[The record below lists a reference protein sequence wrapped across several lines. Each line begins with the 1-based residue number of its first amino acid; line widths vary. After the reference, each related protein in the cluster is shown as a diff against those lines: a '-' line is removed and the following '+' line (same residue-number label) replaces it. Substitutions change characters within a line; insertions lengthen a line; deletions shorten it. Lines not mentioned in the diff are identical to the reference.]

1 MPVQL
6 MSDDELIKEYELYE
20 LLNNI
25 IYEVRSYNYS
35 HMLRIQ
41 SISNEI
47 ERRGLEIYQY

>member
-6 MSDDELIKEYELYE
+6 MSDDQLIKEYE

-25 IYEVRSYNYS
+25 IHEVRSYNYS
-35 HMLRIQ
+35 HMLHIQ

-47 ERRGLEIYQY
+47 ERRGLEIYEY

>member
-6 MSDDELIKEYELYE
+6 MSDDQLIKEYE

-47 ERRGLEIYQY
+47 ERRGLEKNKY